1 MLTAPTLTA
10 HVERYVSLRQALGF
24 KLRDVARELRAYAR
38 YAEARGDTWV
48 RLSTAADWAEQAP
61 SPRARHVR
69 LRRVAGLARF
79 LRAEDPAHE
88 VPPATVFHV
97 PARRPLPHI
106 YTSEQLARIV
116 AAAGRLRETYALR
129 RRTYA
134 TLFGLISAT
143 GLRISEALGLRLG
156 DVLPGG
162 VLRIERTKFG
172 KSRLVPLH
180 PTVEEALSRYL
191 DERRQL
197 AEADD
202 HVFLSAG
209 RRRIGVSMADYTFRR
224 LLQLGDVASGRE
236 RACRVHDL
244 RHTFATRALEQ
255 CSTARGE
262 AVARHFVALATYMG
276 HADIAHTYWYL
287 EATPELMA
295 GIAAAGEA
303 LMAGEGAR

>member
-1 MLTAPTLTA
+1 MLTA
-10 HVERYVSLRQALGF
+10 HVERYLALRQALGF

-38 YAEARGDTWV
+38 YAEARGDDCI
-48 RLSTAADWAEQAP
+48 RLATAADWAAQAP
-61 SPRARHVR
+61 SPGARHTR

-79 LRAEDPAHE
+79 LSAENPAHE
-88 VPPATVFHV
+88 VPPATTFHV
-97 PARRPLPHI
+97 PAPRPLPHI
-106 YTSEQLARIV
+106 YTPEQLARIV

-134 TLFGLISAT
+134 TLFGLIAAT
-143 GLRISEALGLRLG
+143 GLRLSEALGLRLG

-180 PTVEEALSRYL
+180 PTAEAALGRYL

-197 AEADD
+197 AETDD

-209 RRRIGVSMADYTFRR
+209 RRRIGLSMADYTFRR
-224 LLQLGDVASGRE
+224 VLQLAGVASGRE
-236 RACRVHDL
+236 RACRIHDL
-244 RHTFATRALEQ
+244 RHTFATRALER
-255 CSTARGE
+255 CSMQGQ
-262 AVARHFVALATYMG
+262 AVARHVVALATYMG
-276 HADIAHTYWYL
+276 HADIAHTYWYF

-303 LMAGEGAR
+303 LVNGEGVR